1 MGDDMVN
8 LDSKVFLSLFKL
20 PDFMPAC
27 DEGMELAK
35 RFLEACG
42 DAVANVE
49 TDDEVDLR
57 FRFFSRW
64 NDYVEH
70 RAACDKCNEH

>member
-1 MGDDMVN
+1 MGN
-8 LDSKVFLSLFKL
+8 IDSEAFLSLFAL

-27 DEGMELAK
+27 DEGMALAQ

-42 DAVANVE
+42 DAVADIE
-49 TDDEVDLR
+49 HDDELDLR
-57 FRFFSRW
+57 FRFFSCW

-70 RAACDKCNEH
+70 RAVCHKCNEV